1 MPSVSKDPNIDKYYV
16 YRLLELT
23 TFTDEEIKLS
33 YRRLF
38 TERQNSSLS
47 LGLEDLIVEKQ
58 QKNDNNRTVA
68 RKKASQI
75 ATQFLQVSPA
85 TDNISFEEFKE
96 KIKASAEDL
105 DPRVWQLAGSFLLVG
120 TSVGIVIPCMPLL
133 VQSIGMTTSEF
144 GVVISAF
151 GLSKMLGNIPS
162 AYWVDRYG
170 RKAVM
175 IYGLGLCAIGMGSV
189 GLTLEMGSLATYWL
203 IGSRLITGLGVSLFT
218 GGSFML
224 INDVSTALNR
234 ARTMAPMMSG
244 FQAGTALGPAIG
256 GGLIGVMGVSATYYL
271 VGAVF
276 GAMTVL
282 NKIYLKETKPVLI
295 TTADSTAKN
304 ANNNNNSSGA
314 FSEVLGAFST
324 AGKAWKELMKSQPL
338 NQILFVNFIFWYCLA
353 GTQMTL
359 LPLLMVSPHFNLGA
373 TEIGATFAF
382 MSLVSVFSSQP
393 LAYLADRV
401 GKELTIVMGAG
412 LVGSSM
418 IALPCASSFPTL
430 LACAMPLALGST
442 VFGTAP
448 VAKISGAYL
457 NTTPIVHNPYVP
469 NLRALPHSCLP
480 DLTEPSDRAQA
491 LALLRTAGDLGLLLG
506 ATSSGILAD
515 VITMENTIMANGSL
529 VCLMALW
536 FASRNS
542 TILFAAMSPKEKSNN
557 KKSPS

>member
-1 MPSVSKDPNIDKYYV
+1 
-16 YRLLELT
+16 
-23 TFTDEEIKLS
+23 
-33 YRRLF
+33 
-38 TERQNSSLS
+38 
-47 LGLEDLIVEKQ
+47 
-58 QKNDNNRTVA
+58 
-68 RKKASQI
+68 
-75 ATQFLQVSPA
+75 
-85 TDNISFEEFKE
+85 
-96 KIKASAEDL
+96 
-105 DPRVWQLAGSFLLVG
+105 
-120 TSVGIVIPCMPLL
+120 MPLL

-256 GGLIGVMGVSATYYL
+256 GGLINVMGVGYTYYL

-282 NKIYLKETKPVLI
+282 NKIYLKETMPVLL
-295 TTADSTAKN
+295 TTATAESPTKN
-304 ANNNNNSSGA
+304 TINNSNSSINSGGA
-314 FSEVLGAFST
+314 FTEVLGAFST

-338 NQILFVNFIFWYCLA
+338 NQILFVHFIFWYCLA

-412 LVGSSM
+412 LVGGSM
-418 IALPCASSFPTL
+418 ISLPFAFSFPTL

-448 VAKISGAYL
+448 IAKISGRY
-457 NTTPIVHNPYVP
+457 
-469 NLRALPHSCLP
+469 
-480 DLTEPSDRAQA
+480 D
-491 LALLRTAGDLGLLLG
+491 
-506 ATSSGILAD
+506 
-515 VITMENTIMANGSL
+515 
-529 VCLMALW
+529 
-536 FASRNS
+536 
-542 TILFAAMSPKEKSNN
+542 K
-557 KKSPS
+557 

>member
-1 MPSVSKDPNIDKYYV
+1 MI
-16 YRLLELT
+16 L
-23 TFTDEEIKLS
+23 
-33 YRRLF
+33 
-38 TERQNSSLS
+38 
-47 LGLEDLIVEKQ
+47 EKQ
-58 QKNDNNRTVA
+58 QKNDNNRVVA
-68 RKKASQI
+68 RKKALQI
-75 ATQFLQVSPA
+75 STQFLQVSSA
-85 TDNISFEEFKE
+85 TDNISYEEFKK
-96 KIKASAEDL
+96 KIKDTAEEL

-189 GLTLEMGSLATYWL
+189 GMTLEMGSLATYWL

-256 GGLIGVMGVSATYYL
+256 GGLIGVMGVGYTYYL

-282 NKIYLKETKPVLI
+282 NKIYLKETMPVLLTT
-295 TTADSTAKN
+295 TTADSTTKN
-304 ANNNNNSSGA
+304 TNNNSNSSINSGGA

-324 AGKAWKELMKSQPL
+324 AGTAWKELMKSPPL
-338 NQILFVNFIFWYCLA
+338 NHILFVHFIFWYCLA

-412 LVGSSM
+412 LVGGSM
-418 IALPCASSFPTL
+418 IAVPFAFSFPTL

-448 VAKISGAYL
+448 VAKISGM
-457 NTTPIVHNPYVP
+457 TT
-469 NLRALPHSCLP
+469 SCNIF
-480 DLTEPSDRAQA
+480 
-491 LALLRTAGDLGLLLG
+491 
-506 ATSSGILAD
+506 IL
-515 VITMENTIMANGSL
+515 
-529 VCLMALW
+529 
-536 FASRNS
+536 
-542 TILFAAMSPKEKSNN
+542 
-557 KKSPS
+557 

>member
-1 MPSVSKDPNIDKYYV
+1 M
-16 YRLLELT
+16 
-23 TFTDEEIKLS
+23 
-33 YRRLF
+33 
-38 TERQNSSLS
+38 
-47 LGLEDLIVEKQ
+47 
-58 QKNDNNRTVA
+58 
-68 RKKASQI
+68 
-75 ATQFLQVSPA
+75 
-85 TDNISFEEFKE
+85 
-96 KIKASAEDL
+96 
-105 DPRVWQLAGSFLLVG
+105 
-120 TSVGIVIPCMPLL
+120 
-133 VQSIGMTTSEF
+133 
-144 GVVISAF
+144 
-151 GLSKMLGNIPS
+151 
-162 AYWVDRYG
+162 
-170 RKAVM
+170 
-175 IYGLGLCAIGMGSV
+175 
-189 GLTLEMGSLATYWL
+189 
-203 IGSRLITGLGVSLFT
+203 
-218 GGSFML
+218 
-224 INDVSTALNR
+224 
-234 ARTMAPMMSG
+234 
-244 FQAGTALGPAIG
+244 
-256 GGLIGVMGVSATYYL
+256 

-282 NKIYLKETKPVLI
+282 NKMYLKETMPI
-295 TTADSTAKN
+295 ITTTADSTAKSI
-304 ANNNNNSSGA
+304 NNNSSGA

-412 LVGSSM
+412 LVGTSM
-418 IALPCASSFPTL
+418 IAVPCAFSFPTL

-448 VAKISGAYL
+448 VAKISGAFIIRYNCHIQL
-457 NTTPIVHNPYVP
+457 MYILIYDLCILTHVP
-469 NLRALPHSCLP
+469 LLLVFLLFNFGDLLWILRIS

-515 VITMENTIMANGSL
+515 IITMEHTIMANGSL
-529 VCLMALW
+529 VCLMAMW

-542 TILFAAMSPKEKSNN
+542 TILFAAMSHTDKWNN
-557 KKSPS
+557 KKSSSS